1 MVLTDIGSRIAGALK
16 KMTEATVIDQA
27 VIDDLLKEICNAL
40 INADVNTKLVLEVRG
55 NLKKTL
61 AIEAMGAGLNRR
73 NAIRQA
79 VFQELCRLLDPGK
92 DAYKPVKGKTNI
104 IIFVGLQGN
113 GKTTTIG
120 KYASFYKRK
129 GFKPA
134 LVCADTFRAGAYDQ
148 LLQNAALAKVSFYGS
163 RTERDPVKIASEG
176 VERLKKDPE
185 GFDMII
191 VDTSG
196 RHKQESALFTEMEQI
211 VEAIKPDQI
220 VFVMDGSIGQAAHDQ
235 ALAFK
240 KAVKVGAVIVTKLDG
255 NNAKG
260 GGALSAVAAT
270 QSPIIFLGTGEHLDN
285 LEPFEPEPFV
295 SKLLGWGDWKG
306 VVDIISNAVSKD
318 SKTEELAKH
327 LQEGKFS
334 LRDMYSQFET
344 MLNMGPLNQLM
355 EKLPGMGQLMAGK
368 GDEGTKKIK
377 TFLIIMDSMTDEE
390 LDDSAVLEKNTSRIE
405 RIARGSG
412 RPVREVN
419 ELLAQHK
426 MFKGLVSSPMMSGLT
441 GAKPKGGKG
450 MPKNIQQMAKNP
462 QQMAQMA
469 QMLPPDLLKQMG
481 GAGNLNQ
488 LMKQM
493 GNLGNMGNLAQM
505 FGGGK

>member
-1 MVLTDIGSRIAGALK
+1 MVLVDIGSRISAALK
-16 KMTEATVIDQA
+16 RMVESTVIDQA
-27 VIDDLLKEICNAL
+27 VIDELLKEICNAL
-40 INADVNTKLVLEVRG
+40 VSADVNTKLVVELRN

-73 NAIRQA
+73 HVIRQA

-92 DAYKPVKGKTNI
+92 TPYKPVKGKMNI

-120 KYASFYKRK
+120 KYAHHYKRK

-134 LVCADTFRAGAYDQ
+134 LLCADTFRAGAYDQ
-148 LLQNAALAKVSFYGS
+148 LLQNAASAKVSFYGS
-163 RTERDPVKIASEG
+163 RTERDPVKIAVEG
-176 VERLKKDPE
+176 VERLKADPE

-211 VEAIKPDQI
+211 VEAIHPDQI
-220 VFVMDGSIGQAAHDQ
+220 VFVLDGSIGQAALDQ
-235 ALAFK
+235 ATAFK

-255 NNAKG
+255 HTKG

-270 QSPIIFLGTGEHLDN
+270 QSPIIFLGTGEHLEN

-306 VVDIISNAVSKD
+306 LVDIISNAVTND
-318 SKTEELAKH
+318 AKTEELTKH
-327 LQEGKFS
+327 IQEGKFS

-355 EKLPGMGQLMAGK
+355 EKLPGGLGQLMAGK
-368 GDEGTKKIK
+368 GDEGTKRIK
-377 TFLIIMDSMTDEE
+377 GFLVIMDSMTDEE
-390 LDDSAVLEKNTSRIE
+390 LDNPKVLAQNPKRMA

-412 RPVREVN
+412 RPLRDVQ
-419 ELLAQHK
+419 ELLNQHK
-426 MFKGLVSSPMMSGLT
+426 LVAGIVGSPGMAAIAG
-441 GAKPKGGKG
+441 GKPKGKG
-450 MPKNIQQMAKNP
+450 IPKNLQQMAKNP
-462 QQMAQMA
+462 QQMANL
-469 QMLPPDLLKQMG
+469 LPPELLKQMG
-481 GAGNLNQ
+481 GAGNLQQ

-493 GNLGNMGNLAQM
+493 GNLDLGNLGGM
-505 FGGGK
+505 FK